1 MFIVLDNAESIL
13 DPQGAEGQEIY
24 GVVRELSQF
33 GNICLTITS
42 RITTIP
48 PDCERLDIPTLS
60 IDAARTTF
68 HRIYRNNGRPDT
80 TDKILEQLDFH
91 PLSLTLLATVARQN
105 NWDNDRLA
113 REWEQRQTGV
123 LRTEHNESLAAAIEL
138 SLTSPMFKNLGPDA
152 RELLG
157 VIAFF
162 PQGVDEN
169 NLDWLFPTIS
179 NRTTIF
185 DKFTILSLTHRNNG
199 FITMLVPLRDYLRPR
214 DPLSSP
220 LLCAA
225 KDRYFARMST
235 KVDPDTPWFGKTRW
249 IVSEDTNVEH
259 MITVFASVDRSNGVW
274 SACLAFLKHLYW
286 HKPRRTVLGPKIE
299 ALPDDHS
306 SKPDC
311 LYRLAQLLGQI
322 GNHAERKQ
330 LLHHVLKLGRDR
342 ENDSWV
348 ASTLKNLSDANH
360 QLGFHKEGVR
370 QAREVVEIYE
380 RTGHAVE
387 RGDSLIWLARSLHYD
402 DQLDAA
408 EEAASRAI
416 ALLPKKGQEYRFCR
430 AHRVL
435 GDVYHSKGEG
445 EKAIHHLETAIAI
458 ASPLNWADQLF
469 WAYYTLAILFCSED
483 RLDDAQATVE
493 QAKSC
498 AANDIYDFGCAVLL
512 QAGIWFRR
520 CRLEDATSEALSA
533 LKIFENL
540 GAEKDIENCRDLLR
554 NIERSRS
561 TPGESDPGGEF
572 LGTIPFP
579 ARVNFLLSI
588 WYGHLGI
595 PSLRRRQ
602 CIPTSISLLSSLPAP
617 PPPRIVLDLLLFS
630 SIPRQTFRWLLFI
643 CVSIIRFCFI
653 VPLFILLLVPKI
665 GRNRFFECFIVDIM
679 AGSMIE

>member
-1 MFIVLDNAESIL
+1 M
-13 DPQGAEGQEIY
+13 
-24 GVVRELSQF
+24 
-33 GNICLTITS
+33 
-42 RITTIP
+42 
-48 PDCERLDIPTLS
+48 
-60 IDAARTTF
+60 
-68 HRIYRNNGRPDT
+68 
-80 TDKILEQLDFH
+80 
-91 PLSLTLLATVARQN
+91 
-105 NWDNDRLA
+105 
-113 REWEQRQTGV
+113 
-123 LRTEHNESLAAAIEL
+123 
-138 SLTSPMFKNLGPDA
+138 
-152 RELLG
+152 
-157 VIAFF
+157 
-162 PQGVDEN
+162 
-169 NLDWLFPTIS
+169 
-179 NRTTIF
+179 
-185 DKFTILSLTHRNNG
+185 
-199 FITMLVPLRDYLRPR
+199 
-214 DPLSSP
+214 
-220 LLCAA
+220 
-225 KDRYFARMST
+225 
-235 KVDPDTPWFGKTRW
+235 
-249 IVSEDTNVEH
+249 
-259 MITVFASVDRSNGVW
+259 
-274 SACLAFLKHLYW
+274 
-286 HKPRRTVLGPKIE
+286 
-299 ALPDDHS
+299 
-306 SKPDC
+306 
-311 LYRLAQLLGQI
+311 
-322 GNHAERKQ
+322 
-330 LLHHVLKLGRDR
+330 
-342 ENDSWV
+342 
-348 ASTLKNLSDANH
+348 
-360 QLGFHKEGVR
+360 
-370 QAREVVEIYE
+370 
-380 RTGHAVE
+380 E

-402 DQLDAA
+402 GQLDAA

-416 ALLPKKGQEYRFCR
+416 ALLPEKGQEYRFCR